1 MTMLRRRGR
10 RGRRKILIILGA
22 LITAFLVLS
31 SVLFIWPATNAPRRS
46 DAIVVLGGGG
56 SRLPKGVALARA
68 GYAPYLVV
76 SIGDPEDHI
85 GCPTALPKVSV
96 ICFIPVPATTQGE
109 ARAVARLARTHHWR
123 QIIVV
128 SGTPQTTRA
137 RIRFDRCYHGTLL
150 FDPAGPGG
158 LGSWIRN
165 VFYEWGALA
174 KALTLQR
181 GC

>member
-1 MTMLRRRGR
+1 MRSHRRRR
-10 RGRRKILIILGA
+10 RNILIALGA
-22 LITAFLVLS
+22 LIAAFLVLS
-31 SVLFIWPATNAPRRS
+31 AVLFVWPATNTPRRS
-46 DAIVVLGGGG
+46 DAIVVLGGSG

-76 SIGDPEDHI
+76 SIGDPEDHV
-85 GCPTALPKVSV
+85 GCPTALRKVSV

-109 ARAVARLARTHHWR
+109 ARAVTRLARTHNWH
-123 QIIVV
+123 QLIVV
-128 SGTPQTTRA
+128 PGIPQTTRA

-150 FDPAGPGG
+150 FDPASPGG
-158 LGSWIRN
+158 LGDWIHN